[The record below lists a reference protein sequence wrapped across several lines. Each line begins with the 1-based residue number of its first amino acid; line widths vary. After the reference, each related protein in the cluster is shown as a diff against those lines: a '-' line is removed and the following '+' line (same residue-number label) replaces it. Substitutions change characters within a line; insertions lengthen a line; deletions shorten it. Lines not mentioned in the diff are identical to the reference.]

1 MSSNR
6 DEWIKRGVELGLGY
20 EELQILPLPKLR
32 DRVSK
37 LQPKEPKEPKETKEP
52 KRQPKVKV
60 PLLKLPTEVAPSVVE
75 QPIPKK
81 EMTVLQGDELLMRY
95 KEILSLVD
103 SIIVSENTNQ
113 ELIKEFASLW
123 HEADKQAFEV
133 ECTHLSSQKVELAKE
148 ALEIQ
153 RQWGDSLVDR
163 KHAYMM
169 IMENFSNTSGKMT
182 DYIRTQLAELESV
195 LVRFEEDKRQFQ
207 EMTSSSS
214 FPLYELAVNSPQK
227 LYDTERHSHGL
238 SQGHSQIHSQG
249 HSQRALSVNNHS
261 ITPSQELHIE

>member
-37 LQPKEPKEPKETKEP
+37 LLPKEPKES
-52 KRQPKVKV
+52 KRQQKVKV
-60 PLLKLPTEVAPSVVE
+60 PVLKLPTTEVAPSVVE
-75 QPIPKK
+75 QPIHPKK
-81 EMTVLQGDELLMRY
+81 EMTVLQGDELLLRY
-95 KEILSLVD
+95 KEILTLVD

-133 ECTHLSSQKVELAKE
+133 ECTHLNHQKVELAKE

-169 IMENFSNTSGKMT
+169 IIENFSNTSGKMT

-207 EMTSSSS
+207 DMTSSSS

-227 LYDTERHSHGL
+227 LYDTERHS
-238 SQGHSQIHSQG
+238 QGHSQG
-249 HSQRALSVNNHS
+249 HSNVNSQRAHS
-261 ITPSQELHIE
+261 TISQELHIE